1 METDALLR
9 AQITKGWS
17 GGRKGAEPALC
28 LPTHPQAHL
37 KKKNLFIMEN
47 VLSSS
52 WLKYHFLLLFL
63 LWPLFIKLV
72 RKVFD
77 IG

>member
-37 KKKNLFIMEN
+37 KKKKPVYNGKCAVQLLAQVPFLTVVFI
-47 VLSSS
+47 VATV
-52 WLKYHFLLLFL
+52 Y
-63 LWPLFIKLV
+63 
-72 RKVFD
+72 
-77 IG
+77 

>member
-37 KKKNLFIMEN
+37 NKKPFIMEN

-72 RKVFD
+72 REVFD